1 MWVGGLLF
9 VGLIIFPLH
18 PHTRPTTQI
27 NTPDPTHPDTLTEG
41 ELQAASHICAPS
53 IIIPGA
59 FKSAT
64 SSLFAA
70 VVKHPQVLRV
80 RFQLGL
86 VGRLV
91 GLLVVVRW
99 LLEYAIHPSN

>member
-1 MWVGGLLF
+1 MVSSS
-9 VGLIIFPLH
+9 FPYI
-18 PHTRPTTQI
+18 HTRPTTQI

-70 VVKHPQVLRV
+70 IVKHPQVLRV
-80 RFQLGL
+80 RFQLGWL
-86 VGRLV
+86 VDWLV
-91 GLLVVVRW
+91 CWVVRW